1 MANSWSGAHNG
12 PPNNNNWDGAP
23 QANPPPPSVSQ
34 PAGFAR
40 PFTLAEVLPYTPFS
54 AIAPFD
60 SSVLP
65 SPSIGSASPA
75 PPVTDLIPSL
85 DFESLNQEA
94 STNTASRLLQ
104 QTVGQ
109 VQRLLERGNIPEY
122 KFKTGPRATTSPSPA
137 KHSSLAAGLSP
148 FSKMVHDS
156 TSIPFRYPTPDTPTP
171 AANNHPNVITTPVPT
186 KQKISAKPVIKK
198 EPGQGKK
205 LSSIPANTP
214 GPSASPA
221 TSANQ
226 QAHAAN
232 KARFEIVL
240 PTKKELEQPAGL
252 ANIKPHPSSN
262 VTPRAPPAPVAPPTP
277 AYHPQYQPQVQHSP
291 QVQHQPQVHQQ
302 HQVPQQHQVQQQQQQ
317 QQQRSQQHP
326 PQPALPPL
334 SSVEA
339 TAASRTA
346 TPPERPGSQ
355 SISSSQKPVIA
366 IELPKTK
373 TFDKSEFMVVAD
385 EPEEPANL
393 PLKKRKHGDIDGDD
407 IYGESLD
414 LRQRADA
421 ALHDLRVFLH
431 NAFQAENAVLARR
444 QGNDMVVLVSENE
457 ATLTAT
463 AQSKAQA
470 LLGKTITLNCFKNSP
485 LEELLHLIRLSEGA
499 LKLAET
505 LDIKVDETWVA
516 ADVEQWLSQL
526 PWLEIA
532 IRAGRTSLRIM
543 CGGRQEKQLYSQD
556 TIEHCLDLFKR
567 IIDGIVIPIAELRAT
582 PGANELF
589 KTLAQNKKKIVA
601 LFNDCQKLFSM
612 MATLISSID
621 TSDAVTN
628 TLEFTASRLIFME
641 TAHAEKDSV
650 IDTQK
655 FDGLRLV
662 AMDMLSQIFLLNPEQ
677 RKGIFNEILSSLEKL
692 PLGKRAR
699 TFKLVD
705 GTSIQPVSALIMR
718 LVQTSA
724 GKVGDAGRG
733 KGNTMPVEDEAAEG
747 PRRLPQSFSIQ
758 DEEHGSS
765 QHRIAI
771 QELDDVSEA
780 LIKTATN
787 SASDV
792 VQFIVSRA
800 LKSTKSGDTPYRNL
814 LDMFVE
820 DFALCLDNPDWPAA
834 ELLLRIFMHLMFQ
847 LIEND
852 KQPVTAKNMALE
864 LLGSMGAA
872 VSKLRGHV
880 RKGVSSLDT
889 QDSDGLGL
897 LLSDLAAAALELK
910 SRPEQ
915 MVAWTGPYRATLEH
929 LESRFSEDPHLA
941 SAISFLVSDWASKT
955 CKTYDD
961 YEDDVAERDHELGRL
976 AYRLRQMIHDRQWLS
991 REYSFKD
998 ISQSYA
1004 RLSYSITLLRSP
1016 LCEAFNT
1023 ILNILLNSMASDQP
1037 TVRSKSLKS
1046 VNQVLETDPSILDG
1060 DSVVVQLILRCSNDS
1075 STQVRDSALGLIGK
1089 CISMRPALEE
1099 QITPTVVERFNDAGH
1114 GVRKRAMKLAKD
1126 IYLRNSNR
1134 TLRSTIANGLL
1145 HRIQD
1150 PEESVRELAKQ
1161 VIEEIWFAPFHSGQT
1176 SAASKIS
1183 LADHVSLMV
1192 QTVNRGNVVSVL
1204 DKVLQAL
1211 LAPSNKTAQAS
1222 LEVCTKLVE
1231 SMFDL
1236 VDSSDPED
1244 TTKPSG
1250 RDVLQILMIFA
1261 KAEASLF
1268 TFEQLR
1274 LLRPYISSIRSNE
1287 DPAVSKAVVVIY
1299 RRVLPQLSS
1308 AHSQFLTEVRSE
1320 LMPTMTT
1327 VSRPLMNEVMACLWI
1342 ISGLLDTSEHMARLA
1357 ASSLRNIQALHAKS
1371 KTQPLDTR
1379 TMRQFERYS
1388 LIVGMAGKHFNL
1400 DSHLDFFN
1408 KMLKTNGS
1416 SVSKLMVDLVVPF
1429 AAPSYHMD
1437 MRKAALDSVGLVC
1450 QAWPRNYVSA
1460 NVYTTFQHVFDEQ
1473 VPVLEAMVLRSF
1485 KEFLLTEE
1493 KRSEEA
1499 AEAPTGMNG
1508 GAKQEKKRELTVIG
1522 GTNYDDVASATT
1534 HRFLKE
1540 IIRIATATQDNHAF
1554 LAVEVLASINRQ
1566 GLVHP
1571 KETGVTFITLET
1583 SSNPRI
1589 SELAFLEHKAL
1600 HAKHETVVEREYV
1613 KAVQSAFAYQRDIV
1627 KDSRGAIATGNGVFT
1642 PKLHLLMEVLKIS
1655 KSKNRQ
1661 KFLEKLCGQLDF
1673 DVGKLDMGERVPS
1686 HVVYVRFVTECLA
1699 YFEYLTVG
1707 EVGCVVGAL
1716 ERLVTGTGAGVA
1728 QAIEMEVLGFRVDV
1742 LEEEQQQQQVLGENG
1757 QAAGAA
1763 AGSLSSLSVNQLQE
1777 APRVELEKLRRLT
1790 AGAVVLLGVWE
1801 ARTYLRRLYG
1811 LGIGGRRENKVKMLG
1826 KDLSKAPVKAQGVTG
1841 EKLWEEMGVLGE
1853 RLGSREGMMGV
1864 CRGFV
1869 ELMNVDKEFL
1879 VGDEDEEGLMEEGGA
1894 SPMSGGEDDEL
1905 VGERKRGRKRKSDA
1919 GSQGTPGK
1927 KKRGR
1932 SGSMGGQPRKRGRP
1946 KKVAREEEEGEG
1958 EEGDWF

>member
-12 PPNNNNWDGAP
+12 PPNNNNWDGGPQNTPPAP
-23 QANPPPPSVSQ
+23 N
-34 PAGFAR
+34 AGFTR

-60 SSVLP
+60 SSVLL

-85 DFESLNQEA
+85 DFDSLNQA
-94 STNTASRLLQ
+94 ATSHSTSRVLQ

-109 VQRLLERGNIPEY
+109 FQRLLERGNIPEY
-122 KFKTGPRATTSPSPA
+122 KFKTGPRAVSSPSPA
-137 KHSSLAAGLSP
+137 KHSALTAGLSP
-148 FSKMVHDS
+148 FTRMVHDS

-186 KQKISAKPVIKK
+186 KQKLSAKVVIKK

-205 LSSIPANTP
+205 LNSIPANTP

-221 TSANQ
+221 TSVNQ
-226 QAHAAN
+226 QAHDSN
-232 KARFEIVL
+232 KAQFEIVL
-240 PTKKELEQPAGL
+240 PTKKELEQQTGVAT
-252 ANIKPHPSSN
+252 NIRPHPSSN
-262 VTPRAPPAPVAPPTP
+262 VIPGAPPTP
-277 AYHPQYQPQVQHSP
+277 AAPPTPVYYPQYQPQAQ
-291 QVQHQPQVHQQ
+291 QQPPALQQ
-302 HQVPQQHQVQQQQQQ
+302 SQVQQQPQVRHQPQAEQQPHNQQHSQQQ
-317 QQQRSQQHP
+317 P
-326 PQPALPPL
+326 VFPPL
-334 SSVEA
+334 NSAEA
-339 TAASRTA
+339 TPASRTV
-346 TPPERPGSQ
+346 TPPKRTGSQ
-355 SISSSQKPVIA
+355 SISISQKPAIA
-366 IELPKTK
+366 IKLPKVK
-373 TFDKSEFMVVAD
+373 TLDKTGFMVVAD
-385 EPEEPANL
+385 EPEEPSNL
-393 PLKKRKHGDIDGDD
+393 SLKKRKHGDIDGDD

-421 ALHDLRVFLH
+421 ALHELRVFLH
-431 NAFQAENAVLARR
+431 NAFQAENAALARR
-444 QGNDMVVLVSENE
+444 QGNDMVVLVSESE
-457 ATLTAT
+457 ATLTAA
-463 AQSKAQA
+463 AQTKVQA
-470 LLGKTITLNCFKNSP
+470 LLGKTISLSCFRNVP
-485 LEELLHLIRLSEGA
+485 LEELLHLSRLSEGA

-505 LDIKVDETWVA
+505 LDIKVDESWVA
-516 ADVEQWLSQL
+516 ADVEQWLGQL
-526 PWLEIA
+526 PGLEMA
-532 IRAGRTSLRIM
+532 IRAGRTSLRVM

-567 IIDGIVIPIAELRAT
+567 IIDGVVIPIAELRAT

-589 KTLAQNKKKIVA
+589 KTLAHNKKKIVA
-601 LFNDCQKLFSM
+601 LFNDCQKLFAM

-621 TSDAVTN
+621 TSDTVTN

-724 GKVGDAGRG
+724 GKVDDKGQGGR
-733 KGNTMPVEDEAAEG
+733 NALASEDDGSEG

-758 DEEHGSS
+758 DEDHGAS

-820 DFALCLDNPDWPAA
+820 DFVLCLDNPDWPAA

-852 KQPVTAKNMALE
+852 KQSVTAKNMALE

-872 VSKLRGHV
+872 ISKLRGHV
-880 RKGVSSLDT
+880 RKGVSTLDT

-897 LLSDLAAAALELK
+897 FLSDLAAAALELK

-941 SAISFLVSDWASKT
+941 SAISFLVSDWANKI

-976 AYRLRQMIHDRQWLS
+976 AYRLREMIHDRQWLS
-991 REYSFKD
+991 REYSFKE

-1060 DSVVVQLILRCSNDS
+1060 DSVVVQLILRCSNDP

-1150 PEESVRELAKQ
+1150 PEESVRELARQ

-1176 SAASKIS
+1176 SAASRIS

-1211 LAPSNKTAQAS
+1211 LAPTNKTAQAS
-1222 LEVCTKLVE
+1222 MEVCTKLVE

-1236 VDSSDPED
+1236 VDNTDPED

-1274 LLRPYISSIRSNE
+1274 LLRPYITSIRSNE

-1308 AHSQFLTEVRSE
+1308 AHSQFLTEVRGE
-1320 LMPTMTT
+1320 LMPTVST

-1342 ISGLLDTSEHMARLA
+1342 ISTLLETSEHMARLA
-1357 ASSLRNIQALHAKS
+1357 ASSLKNIQALHAKS
-1371 KTQPLDTR
+1371 RTQPLDIR
-1379 TMRQFERYS
+1379 SMRQFERYS

-1400 DSHLDFFN
+1400 DSHLEFIN
-1408 KMLKTNGS
+1408 KILKTNGG

-1429 AAPSYHMD
+1429 ADQSHHMD
-1437 MRKAALDSVGLVC
+1437 VRKAALDSVGLVC

-1473 VPVLEAMVLRSF
+1473 VPALEAMVLRSF

-1499 AEAPTGMNG
+1499 SEAPVIN
-1508 GAKQEKKRELTVIG
+1508 GAKPEKRELTVIG
-1522 GTNYDDVASATT
+1522 GTNYDDVASGTT
-1534 HRFLKE
+1534 QRFLKE
-1540 IIRIATATQDNHAF
+1540 IIRIATVTQDNHAF

-1627 KDSRGAIATGNGVFT
+1627 KDPRGAIASNGTFT

-1661 KFLEKLCGQLDF
+1661 KFLEKFCAQLDF
-1673 DVGKLDMGERVPS
+1673 DIAKLELSEAIPP
-1686 HVVYVRFVTECLA
+1686 HVAYARFITENLA
-1699 YFEYLTVG
+1699 FFEYLTVG
-1707 EVGCVVGAL
+1707 EVHCIVSAM
-1716 ERLVTGTGAGVA
+1716 EKLVTSTGANVA
-1728 QAIEMEVLGFRVDV
+1728 QAIESDV
-1742 LEEEQQQQQVLGENG
+1742 FQLRMDLLDGSTEQQQPQYAIGPDGQPVQVPVQQQQQP
-1757 QAAGAA
+1757 
-1763 AGSLSSLSVNQLQE
+1763 E
-1777 APRVELEKLRRLT
+1777 APKVDFEKLKRLT
-1790 AGAVVLLGVWE
+1790 AGSIVLLALWE
-1801 ARTYLRRLYG
+1801 ARTYLRRLYN
-1811 LGIGGRRENKVKMLG
+1811 LGTASRKENRVKMQS
-1826 KDLSKAPVKAQGVTG
+1826 KDLSKPPVKAQGVTG
-1841 EKLWEEMGVLGE
+1841 DKLWEELGNINTSLAT
-1853 RLGSREGMMGV
+1853 RDRMMET
-1864 CRGFV
+1864 CKAFV
-1869 ELMNVDKEFL
+1869 ELMNIDKEFL
-1879 VGDEDEEGLMEEGGA
+1879 VPD
-1894 SPMSGGEDDEL
+1894 EDDEL
-1905 VGERKRGRKRKSDA
+1905 MNGDDIGTPPSGAEDDEGEQPTEKRRGRKRKSEA
-1919 GSQGTPGK
+1919 GLGGTPGK

-1932 SGSMGGQPRKRGRP
+1932 SSSQGAAPRKRGRP
-1946 KKVAREEEEGEG
+1946 RKMHPTEEEENA
-1958 EEGDWF
+1958 EEDDWF